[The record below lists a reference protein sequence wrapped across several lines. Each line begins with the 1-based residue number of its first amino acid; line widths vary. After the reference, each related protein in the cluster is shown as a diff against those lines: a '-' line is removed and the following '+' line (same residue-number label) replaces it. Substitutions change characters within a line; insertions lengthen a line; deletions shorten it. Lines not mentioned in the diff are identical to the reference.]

1 VTALPLPA
9 AAALAAV
16 LAVVALYCGTSA
28 VVRLADAPGPGIRS
42 AGGADGG
49 GLRGAAADAVHA
61 VMAVLMVA
69 MVVPATASL
78 VPPVAGAVLCGLA
91 VGGWSL
97 VLVRDGLR
105 AVAGRRDRVP
115 ATRSDGMD
123 RLAVAERR
131 ARGGDRAGDADGA
144 TWSAVVAPGLPVP
157 RPEDEDE
164 DRVPGTRSPEAI
176 AADSGAAA
184 RRGSTCGTHP
194 LHLVAV
200 SAAMGVMYLAMLP
213 APAAAATRVAAAPG
227 MPGMAMD
234 GMHHGPHAVA
244 ASTPATSTL
253 LLLAAVA
260 LGGYLLLHAAATA
273 TAPLRGVIG
282 GSPLAAGPG
291 AVGPGAVG
299 PGAVGAAAGGTGAP
313 PGLLHRLVD
322 SPGAQHA
329 CQALM
334 SGAMGL
340 GLLLQLG

>member
-1 VTALPLPA
+1 MIALPLPA
-9 AAALAAV
+9 AAALAALLV
-16 LAVVALYCGTSA
+16 VVALYCGTSA
-28 VVRLADAPGPGIRS
+28 VVRLADASGPGSRRT
-42 AGGADGG
+42 GGAGG

-105 AVAGRRDRVP
+105 AVA
-115 ATRSDGMD
+115 
-123 RLAVAERR
+123 
-131 ARGGDRAGDADGA
+131 AR
-144 TWSAVVAPGLPVP
+144 PG
-157 RPEDEDE
+157 
-164 DRVPGTRSPEAI
+164 RVPGARSPEA
-176 AADSGAAA
+176 AASGPRTVPAGPRESTTVLRIPVSPDGATM

-213 APAAAATRVAAAPG
+213 TAATAATRVAAAPE
-227 MPGMAMD
+227 MTAMEMA

-244 ASTPATSTL
+244 ASTSATSTL

-273 TAPLRGVIG
+273 TAPLRGAIG
-282 GSPLAAGPG
+282 APVAA
-291 AVGPGAVG
+291 
-299 PGAVGAAAGGTGAP
+299 GAAAASGPASTG
-313 PGLLHRLVD
+313 PGRGSGALRRLVE

-340 GLLLQLG
+340 ALLLQLA